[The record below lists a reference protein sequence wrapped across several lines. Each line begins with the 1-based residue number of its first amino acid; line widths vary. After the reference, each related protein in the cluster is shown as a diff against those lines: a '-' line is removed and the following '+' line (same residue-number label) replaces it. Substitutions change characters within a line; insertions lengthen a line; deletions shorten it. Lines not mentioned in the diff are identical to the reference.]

1 MYDVYSLYIYE
12 KRTKKTT
19 IMDAKTRVQEVI
31 DKLEQ
36 YKKIAGNA
44 KVYVHGDWQD
54 KDYDLTDVGWDPFKK
69 KIVIKIWD

>member
-1 MYDVYSLYIYE
+1 
-12 KRTKKTT
+12 
-19 IMDAKTRVQEVI
+19 MDATTRVQEVI

>member
-1 MYDVYSLYIYE
+1 
-12 KRTKKTT
+12 
-19 IMDAKTRVQEVI
+19 MDAKTRVQEVI

-36 YKKIAGNA
+36 YKEIAGNA

-54 KDYDLTDVGWDPFKK
+54 KDYELTEIGWDPFKK